1 MGCQVFGFSGDMFCF
16 WLLARDQPLLTK
28 WKLCF
33 SPSHSKQK
41 TDYLFFGLFCFS
53 NVTKNVLLK
62 IVVNILEDSMI
73 LDLFVLVVKVT
84 ENLDQYIR

>member
-1 MGCQVFGFSGDMFCF
+1 
-16 WLLARDQPLLTK
+16 
-28 WKLCF
+28 
-33 SPSHSKQK
+33 
-41 TDYLFFGLFCFS
+41 
-53 NVTKNVLLK
+53 LLK